1 MTVYL
6 IQFLTG
12 LSHAAT
18 LFLVASG
25 LSIIFGVT
33 RIVNFAHGSF
43 YMLGAYAA
51 YSAAEFLM
59 ERFGAPLG
67 FWSGIV
73 LAAVAVGVV
82 GVVMEVLLLRRI
94 YRAPELFQLL
104 ATFGVVLVVQDA
116 ALAIWG
122 REDLFAPRAPGL
134 KGTVEILGERFPQ
147 YHLFL
152 IVLGPIVLGLLW
164 LLFHRT
170 RWGVLVRA
178 ATQDREMAGALGVNE
193 RWLFTSVLFL
203 GSFLAGLGGA
213 LQIPKEAVNLHMD
226 IHIIAEAFVVVVIGG
241 MGSVTGAFLASLL
254 VGLLSAFGILIFP
267 QVTLVLTFLVMA
279 VVLVVRPYGLL
290 GKPEGRAR
298 VHQQAAELPIHPAS
312 RPLLVAGAALLGVL
326 LLLPVLAGEY
336 AQLIAIEILI
346 LALFAASLHFIM
358 SIGGLV
364 SFGHAVYF
372 GIGAYAC
379 AMLVKHAASPM
390 PLNLVAA
397 PVAAAVVAVLFGWFC
412 IRLSG
417 VYLAMLT
424 LAFAQ
429 IVWSVAFTSG
439 WTGGDNGILGVW
451 PPAWLGSKTAYYYF
465 TLLLVA
471 ASLLLLRRVIFSPF
485 GYALRAGR
493 DSPLRSDAIGIDVRR
508 QQWAAFVLAG
518 AAAALAGALHAY
530 HKGSVFPAV
539 LAIPQSVDALVM
551 VLLGGLQTLSG
562 PVVGAA
568 VYHALQTEVMRS
580 TDYWRL
586 ILGAVIILLVVAF
599 PRGIAGA
606 VRLTPHSSRT
616 SCC

>member
-1 MTVYL
+1 VSVYL
-6 IQFLTG
+6 IQALTG

-43 YMLGAYAA
+43 YMLGAYVA
-51 YSAAEFLM
+51 YSASQFLI
-59 ERFGAPLG
+59 ERLSPGLG
-67 FWSGIV
+67 FWAGIV
-73 LAAVAVGVV
+73 VAATVVGLVGVA
-82 GVVMEVLLLRRI
+82 MEALLLRRI
-94 YRAPELFQLL
+94 YHAPELFQLL

-116 ALAIWG
+116 ALRIWG
-122 REDLFAPRAPGL
+122 REDLFAGRAPGL

-178 ATQDREMAGALGVNE
+178 ATEDREMAGALGVNQ
-193 RWLFTSVLFL
+193 RLLFTSVLFL

-213 LQIPKEAVNLHMD
+213 LQIPKEAVNLQMD

-241 MGSVTGAFLASLL
+241 MGSVTGAFLAALL
-254 VGLLSAFGILIFP
+254 VGELSAFGVLIFP
-267 QVTLVLTFLVMA
+267 QLTLVLTFLVMA

-290 GKPEGRAR
+290 GRPESCPR
-298 VHQQAAELPIHPAS
+298 
-312 RPLLVAGAALLGVL
+312 AGAGAVEMPLRPADRRLRALGAATLAALVL
-326 LLLPVLAGEY
+326 LPLVAGEY
-336 AQLIAIEILI
+336 AQSIGTEILI

-358 SIGGLV
+358 SIGGMV
-364 SFGHAVYF
+364 SFGHAAYF

-379 AMLVKHAASPM
+379 ALLLTRHAVPM
-390 PLNLVAA
+390 EATLLAA
-397 PVAAAVVAVLFGWFC
+397 PVAAAAVAVMFGWFC

-429 IVWSVAFTSG
+429 IVWSIAFQSG
-439 WTGGDNGILGVW
+439 WTGGDNGVLSVW
-451 PPAWLGSKTAYYYF
+451 PAAWLGTKTAYFYF
-465 TLLLVA
+465 VLAVVVA
-471 ASLLLLRRVIFSPF
+471 GVLALRRAAHAPF

-493 DSPLRSDAIGIDVRR
+493 DSPLRAEAIGIDVRR
-508 QQWAAFVLAG
+508 QQWAAFALGGVFAGLAG
-518 AAAALAGALHAY
+518 GLWAY
-530 HKGSVFPAV
+530 HKGSVFPTVA
-539 LAIPQSVDALVM
+539 AIPQSVDALVM

-562 PVVGAA
+562 PLIGAI
-568 VYHALQTEVMRS
+568 VYHGLLTEIMRA
-580 TDYWRL
+580 TDYWRA
-586 ILGAVIILLVVAF
+586 IVGAIIVLLVVAF
-599 PRGIAGA
+599 PQGIAGFA
-606 VRLTPHSSRT
+606 RARLTREAG
-616 SCC
+616 